1 MTIEKLPS
9 GSYRLRKMID
19 GKTYKCT
26 VDHYPD
32 ETERALLL
40 AEMIK
45 NKPYYSVKGTI
56 RQCIEGYI
64 QSKSNVLSP
73 STVRG
78 YRGIIRQ
85 IDDDFLD
92 IRMSDL
98 TLPILQN
105 EVNRYAQ
112 KHAPKSVANFSGFL
126 VSVCHFVGLDINSPT
141 LPTKT
146 RSTAYIPSKNDIQ
159 QICEYIKGSKYEI
172 PLLLSIYGLRRS
184 EVCALTVEDLSGNV
198 LTINKA
204 LVEDSDRKWVIKS
217 TKTEDSARQIIISD
231 YLANLI
237 RQQGYIYNGSAGQ
250 IWEYLRTVQDKLG
263 IPRFPLHKMRHF
275 YASYLHDL
283 GYSPKQIQDSGGW
296 KTSKIMETVYQHA
309 LDVEQA
315 KKNMANDIASL
326 TE

>member
-1 MTIEKLPS
+1 M
-9 GSYRLRKMID
+9 
-19 GKTYKCT
+19 
-26 VDHYPD
+26 
-32 ETERALLL
+32 
-40 AEMIK
+40 
-45 NKPYYSVKGTI
+45 
-56 RQCIEGYI
+56 
-64 QSKSNVLSP
+64 
-73 STVRG
+73 
-78 YRGIIRQ
+78 
-85 IDDDFLD
+85 
-92 IRMSDL
+92 
-98 TLPILQN
+98 
-105 EVNRYAQ
+105 
-112 KHAPKSVANFSGFL
+112 
-126 VSVCHFVGLDINSPT
+126 
-141 LPTKT
+141 
-146 RSTAYIPSKNDIQ
+146 
-159 QICEYIKGSKYEI
+159 
-172 PLLLSIYGLRRS
+172 SIYGLRRS